1 MSRLLFTGRPPPFH
15 ASEQAMIEIYAFATP
30 NSVKVPIALEEL
42 GLEYTLH
49 AVNVKQG
56 EQRQG
61 AFRALNPNGK
71 VPVLV
76 QTDTAG
82 QRQVLTESAAI
93 LVHLAEAAGQLLP
106 TESQARARVFEQLF
120 FHASALGPAFGNAGY
135 FRTLAA
141 EPQAHALQRFADE
154 ARRMTALLDGLLA
167 ERTWI
172 AGEAYSIADIAHFG
186 WFWRRAFAGIALKD
200 FPHLQRWYD
209 AIEFRPAVQRAIA
222 RVNALLPAP

>member
-1 MSRLLFTGRPPPFH
+1 
-15 ASEQAMIEIYAFATP
+15 MIEVYAFATP

-76 QTDTAG
+76 QTGTAG
-82 QRQVLTESAAI
+82 QRQMLTESAAI

-106 TESQARARVFEQLF
+106 TEPQARARVFEQLF

-141 EPQAHALQRFADE
+141 EPQPLALQRFADE
-154 ARRMTALLDGLLA
+154 ARRVTALLDGLLA

-186 WFWRRAFAGIALKD
+186 WFWRRAFAGIALED

-209 AIEFRPAVQRAIA
+209 AIEVRPAVQRAIA
-222 RVNALLPAP
+222 RVNALLLAP